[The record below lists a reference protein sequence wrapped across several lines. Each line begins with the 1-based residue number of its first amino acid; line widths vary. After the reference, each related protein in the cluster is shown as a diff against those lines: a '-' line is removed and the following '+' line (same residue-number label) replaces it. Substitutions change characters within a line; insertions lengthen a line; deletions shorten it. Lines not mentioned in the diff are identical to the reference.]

1 MINYAPIIIPSNKKA
16 DGSYVVYIKVYFDT
30 KNRRIPTTWTCQASD
45 LTRTKRGGLKIKK
58 DAGVREKA
66 RVLINRMK
74 KITDKFTTMELEDKD
89 IDWVV
94 RKIKDGM
101 REEKFSLDFFE
112 WANKYIL
119 TKNISTRRAYERAL
133 NAFERFLGAREVDIN
148 EIGKMMLLDFMEF
161 IDKEPKM
168 HYDQKTKTS
177 VPTKKTKVARAASS
191 QHLMKLQHIFNAAK
205 DRYNDE
211 DAGLIRIPRSPF
223 DNIRKVFP
231 SGGKGQHALDRKVIQ
246 KMIVAQTN
254 DPCVRVALDAFIVS
268 FGMMGANLAD
278 LYYAIPFKGN
288 EWRYN
293 RLKVT
298 ERRDD
303 KAEMRVTIPPQIEPF
318 LRRLQEGGNG
328 EWWLPELHRIGEKK
342 HTCNEKLNDYLRRWQ
357 KAAKVED
364 FTFNAARHSWG
375 TITRSLGIDLA
386 SVNDCMCHKD
396 PLEIG
401 RIYAPLSWEQKNE
414 INKKTIES
422 FVWF

>member
-1 MINYAPIIIPSNKKA
+1 MINYAPIIIPSNKKS
-16 DGSYVVYIKVYFDT
+16 DGSYVVYIKVYFDK

-66 RVLINRMK
+66 RELISRMR
-74 KITDKFTTMELEDKD
+74 KITDKFTMIELEGKD

-94 RKIKDGM
+94 SKIKDGM
-101 REEKFSLDFFE
+101 KDEKFCLDFFE
-112 WANKYIL
+112 WGDKYIK
-119 TKNISTRRAYERAL
+119 TKNLSTRKAYERAL
-133 NAFERFLGAREVDIN
+133 NAFERFLGVRELDIN

-168 HYDQKTKTS
+168 HYDHKTKTS

-205 DRYNDE
+205 DRHNDE

-254 DPCVRVALDAFIVS
+254 DPSIRVALDAFIVS
-268 FGMMGANLAD
+268 FAMMGANLAD
-278 LYYAIPFKGN
+278 LYYAIPFKGK

-303 KAEMRVTIPPQIEPF
+303 KAEMRVMIPPQIEPF
-318 LRRLQEGGNG
+318 LKRLQERGNG

-357 KAAKVED
+357 KSAGVED

-375 TITRSLGIDLA
+375 TITRSLGVDLA

-414 INKKTIES
+414 INMKTIES
-422 FVWF
+422 FVW